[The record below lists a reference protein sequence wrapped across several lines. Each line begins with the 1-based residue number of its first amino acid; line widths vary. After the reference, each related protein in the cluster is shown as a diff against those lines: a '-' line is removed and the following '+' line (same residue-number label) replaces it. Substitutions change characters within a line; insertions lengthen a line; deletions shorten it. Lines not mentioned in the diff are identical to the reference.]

1 MEIKE
6 FYENNPITDD
16 SINDYIKNSKSGKF
30 DKIIS
35 RDSQANIIFKKY
47 VGVIK
52 SNDYVFTILPKIW
65 EGAEKGNYNLIY
77 LFTYGLIPHS
87 YIDKHADWFIDRNR
101 DINILDF
108 LMYLFSY
115 SLKEELAK
123 GLYRQYV
130 RTSDNSRYL
139 RGRMDIARQVNKID
153 KSRFDQ
159 VYYQRTA
166 DNYLNNFLAYCNEY
180 FMPKLTLE
188 QARSINRNIS
198 SIFNTEL
205 SRPYE
210 HQIKNY
216 TFNRLNERFEI
227 PFNIASII
235 MKYLCPSSYSGETS
249 KITSMFLFDM
259 NWLFEK
265 FIFNFLHEHKE
276 TIFSQNQGINLKY
289 QKSKYNFIYEEI
301 KGEEQIKRKA
311 IKSTKPDIIIEN
323 GNDNKI
329 ILVMEIK
336 YKEIDK
342 LEISAK
348 EKKHVRER
356 DLYQV
361 FAYSELYGVDTI
373 LCYPYMKADPVQI
386 RGPFL
391 FRENSNKKFWLM
403 GVKLDFKDNWEN
415 RTIEGFKRE
424 FSKILN
430 CNS

>member
-1 MEIKE
+1 MEIKK
-6 FYENNPITDD
+6 FYENKPIKDD
-16 SINDYIKNSKSGKF
+16 SLNDYIKNSKGRNL

-35 RDSQANIIFKKY
+35 RNSQADIIFKQY
-47 VGVIK
+47 IGVIK
-52 SNDYVFTILPKIW
+52 YNDYVFTILPKIW
-65 EGAEKGNYNLIY
+65 EGTERKNYNLIY

-87 YIDKHADWFIDRNR
+87 YIEKHADWFINRNR
-101 DINILDF
+101 DIDILDF

-115 SLKEELAK
+115 SLNEELDK
-123 GLYRQYV
+123 GLYMQYV
-130 RTSDNSRYL
+130 MTSDNSRYL

-153 KSRFDQ
+153 KSRFEQ

-235 MKYLCPSSYSGETS
+235 MKYLSPSSQSSETS
-249 KITSMFLFDM
+249 QTTSMFLFDM

-265 FIFNFLHEHKE
+265 FIFNFLHENRK
-276 TIFSQNQGINLKY
+276 TIFPECPEINLQY
-289 QKSKYNFIYEEI
+289 QKSRRNFIFEGQRSL
-301 KGEEQIKRKA
+301 KL
-311 IKSTKPDIIIEN
+311 TKPDIIIQN
-323 GNDNKI
+323 GNNRKI
-329 ILVMEIK
+329 IIDVK
-336 YKEIDK
+336 YKEIKD
-342 LEISAK
+342 LEISTGE
-348 EKKHVRER
+348 EKNICER
-356 DLYQV
+356 DLYQM
-361 FAYSELYGVDTI
+361 FAYSELYEVDTI
-373 LCYPYMKADPVQI
+373 LCYPYMKADPVQV

-391 FRENSNKKFWLM
+391 FKKNGNRKIWLM
-403 GVKLDFKDNWEN
+403 GVKLDFEDNWEN
-415 RTIEGFKRE
+415 KTIERFKSE
-424 FSKILN
+424 FGKMLS
-430 CNS
+430 CS